1 MYVKL
6 RTQRS
11 RPSRLNGVAPKNRI
25 GTSLVRKKWR
35 TSEMFFSR
43 RRDCPEP
50 GAEPGA
56 KAASVPTLTSV
67 GLADT
72 VLAPLVVPDFRATP
86 LVVPDFRPTDLG
98 LVRFAAAVPTLTS
111 VGLAAAVLARLVV
124 LDLGATD
131 LVVRRFAAL
140 AVVGLA
146 AAVLARLVVPDFT
159 GTDLVLRRFAAGTAF
174 LAVVFVV

>member
-1 MYVKL
+1 MYEKFL
-6 RTQRS
+6 TQRS

-50 GAEPGA
+50 GA

-72 VLAPLVVPDFRATP
+72 VLAPLVVPDFR
-86 LVVPDFRPTDLG
+86 PTDLG
-98 LVRFAAAVPTLTS
+98 LPRFAAAVPTLTS

-124 LDLGATD
+124 
-131 LVVRRFAAL
+131 
-140 AVVGLA
+140 
-146 AAVLARLVVPDFT
+146 PDFT
-159 GTDLVLRRFAAGTAF
+159 AADLVLRRFAAGAAF
-174 LAVVFVV
+174 

>member
-11 RPSRLNGVAPKNRI
+11 SPSRLNGVAPKNRI

-50 GAEPGA
+50 GA

-67 GLADT
+67 GLA
-72 VLAPLVVPDFRATP
+72 AT
-86 LVVPDFRPTDLG
+86 
-98 LVRFAAAVPTLTS
+98 
-111 VGLAAAVLARLVV
+111 
-124 LDLGATD
+124 
-131 LVVRRFAAL
+131 
-140 AVVGLA
+140 
-146 AAVLARLVVPDFT
+146 VLARLVVPDFT
-159 GTDLVLRRFAAGTAF
+159 AADLVLRRFAALTSVG
-174 LAVVFVV
+174 LACVVLARLVVPDFT

>member
-1 MYVKL
+1 MYEKF

-50 GAEPGA
+50 GA

-72 VLAPLVVPDFRATP
+72 VPAPLVVPDFRATP

-98 LVRFAAAVPTLTS
+98 LGRFA
-111 VGLAAAVLARLVV
+111 
-124 LDLGATD
+124 
-131 LVVRRFAAL
+131 
-140 AVVGLA
+140 
-146 AAVLARLVVPDFT
+146 
-159 GTDLVLRRFAAGTAF
+159 
-174 LAVVFVV
+174 